1 MASSL
6 DIKRRIRSI
15 NSTRKITKAMEM
27 VSAAKMRR
35 AVTGVLGIR
44 PYAHAAWSVLT
55 NLATAFEQSEG
66 AGFLEVREVKSVLMV
81 VVTSNRGLCG
91 SFNTQVAK
99 KIKEEILN
107 PEKLKINRIGKK
119 KIESKIKDEEL
130 KIDFV
135 TIGKKGE
142 AMVKKM
148 QREIVAAFEDGAK
161 FAGVV
166 DIKPLSKIVIEDYLA
181 KKYDK
186 VVVIYTDYVSA
197 VNQHTRIRQV
207 LPISKIDIEKQIAE
221 IDVLA
226 KEYGLEQP
234 KVEYKIEPDP
244 KEVLQ
249 FIIPRLIEMQ
259 IFHAVLESQAS
270 EQSARMMAM
279 RNATDAAGEM
289 SDDLTLTYNQI
300 RQGKI
305 TQEIA
310 EISAG
315 RAALE

>member
-1 MASSL
+1 
-6 DIKRRIRSI
+6 
-15 NSTRKITKAMEM
+15 
-27 VSAAKMRR
+27 
-35 AVTGVLGIR
+35 VTV
-44 PYAHAAWSVLT
+44 
-55 NLATAFEQSEG
+55 
-66 AGFLEVREVKSVLMV
+66 
-81 VVTSNRGLCG
+81 
-91 SFNTQVAK
+91 
-99 KIKEEILN
+99 
-107 PEKLKINRIGKK
+107 
-119 KIESKIKDEEL
+119 
-130 KIDFV
+130 
-135 TIGKKGE
+135 GKKGE
-142 AMVKKM
+142 AIVKKM
-148 QREIVAAFEDGAK
+148 KKEIVAAFEDGSKLSTVA
-161 FAGVV
+161 
-166 DIKPLSKIVIEDYLA
+166 DIKPISKIVSEDYLA

-186 VVVIYTDYVSA
+186 VVVIYTDFVSA
-197 VNQHTRIRQV
+197 VNQQTKIRQI

-226 KEYGLEQP
+226 KEYGLEEP
-234 KVEYKIEPDP
+234 IVEYKIEPNP
-244 KEVLQ
+244 KEVLE

-289 SDDLTLTYNQI
+289 SEDLTLTYNQI